1 MKLKSQ
7 SDDYETKGH
16 KYEIKSIDYKV
27 KSYNLLSLTGR
38 NGPPLKQQCSV
49 SQLWIQDKK

>member
-16 KYEIKSIDYKV
+16 KYEIKSIEQRSKV
-27 KSYNLLSLTGR
+27 ITFYL
-38 NGPPLKQQCSV
+38 
-49 SQLWIQDKK
+49 